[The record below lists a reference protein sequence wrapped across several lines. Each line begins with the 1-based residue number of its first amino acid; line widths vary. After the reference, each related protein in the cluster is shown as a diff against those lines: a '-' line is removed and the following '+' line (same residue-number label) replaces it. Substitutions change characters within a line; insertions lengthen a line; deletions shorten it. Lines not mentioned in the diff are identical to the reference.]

1 MSRIFEI
8 TFRFDI
14 PWKPEYTNGTGY
26 MMLTTKISDQ
36 LRSMVYN
43 STAKDI
49 VDYIQ
54 ILNVRQGSVLATIV
68 IGFYQYLTPYD
79 VRQATINLVKAVQEQ
94 PPSSSNDLIEKIDL
108 SYIMVSERRGN

>member
-36 LRSMVYN
+36 V
-43 STAKDI
+43 
-49 VDYIQ
+49 
-54 ILNVRQGSVLATIV
+54 
-68 IGFYQYLTPYD
+68 
-79 VRQATINLVKAVQEQ
+79 
-94 PPSSSNDLIEKIDL
+94 
-108 SYIMVSERRGN
+108 